1 MTQHKIS
8 SRTLWIVIT
17 LLLVLIAFAAWA
29 FSARQDATAHS
40 SKTHNNQTSRS
51 ADHAGKTSPPQAP
64 NHSEVTNANNT
75 LPAAST
81 ISTPRAT
88 TVPVVNL
95 SRTLP
100 GLGNDAENYAST
112 LESSALGQ
120 SFRKKCQ
127 DKEKAILNA
136 LQSGNTAQAAT
147 LQKQYE
153 SWKQQERS
161 DALSKADQAYSA
173 GDWPAAVKDYQQRI
187 ALEDSSDP
195 QIWWHLANAL
205 QKRDRSSAKETKY
218 AAYLAYDRNIYSQKP
233 HVTLLLP
240 TLQILRKALAAED
253 DHLGEIHLLEAMYR
267 AYPGNAQVAVDLKKT
282 VMHYGF
288 KVQKITPDT
297 NQFPT
302 RTCVQF
308 TAPLSEA
315 PDFHASNWVTFS
327 PAQAHVAVVRENG
340 GICVSGLPAGSST
353 QMHIRAGLPAIAG
366 AVLTSA
372 QTVTLTLPNRSPS
385 IITDT
390 GRFIIPASL
399 PPAVG
404 FSSINISRVKLKIN
418 RVPERALL
426 AFVANHP
433 LLNQDESESTLNNQ
447 NSLTIWQGSAD
458 IPHFSANRLMHS
470 ILPLPKILQKPGLY
484 AIEISPGDGTPNPNG
499 GLNSVQLVL
508 RTNLAPTVWQGRNG
522 LYVQIRHY
530 TDASP
535 WSGVSVKLIAQDN
548 DILQTVQTNA
558 NGIAF
563 FPKPIL
569 QGSGGQSPA
578 ALHIYGPD
586 NEFTLFNLENS
597 SLNLSGRGISGR
609 PALQP
614 VSPFLWLDRGIYRP
628 GETVHV
634 AAIYR
639 SAAGQPL
646 NLPLH
651 LIVRRPGGQVFLDTV
666 PKLSDDD
673 AIAVPVKLPLA
684 AQDGNWSVSLATGL
698 KEPALAQESFT
709 VSAFVPPTLAVKL
722 GTAKPIPAGQALRW
736 PVEARY
742 LYGAPGGHLSGTAR
756 ISLSSGP
763 TPYPQWQNYQFGLH
777 SEIFTAP
784 VQEPTLPD
792 TDAEGQTQV
801 PINLQKLPD
810 STRFLEAH
818 VAVSINEPS
827 GRPVSSEIVL
837 PVTPDH
843 PLIGIENAFKND
855 TVAAGKI
862 PEFHIVALA
871 PDGKPSAMPVQIEVV
886 RQSSQWNIS
895 MQHGVA
901 SWGYSYVDHPVLKKN
916 ISLPAGHTYTLQ
928 LPVLDYGRYRLRVVE
943 AHGGLAASSAIFYSG
958 WQTSANPGV
967 PQRVSVRSNTAEYAA
982 GSTADIHIDA
992 PFGGPAV
999 LVLANDRIL
1008 SLKNFNLPK
1017 GGITLHI
1024 PVKKN
1029 WGAGA
1034 YALVDV
1040 FRPASASEAPER
1052 AIGLTWLGLKPGE
1065 RAIPVHFDVQPV
1077 YRPRQIIRIPVKTR
1091 PGAYVTLA
1099 AVDQGILNLTQF
1111 PNPNPLLHFFGKR
1124 RLDISV
1130 ADNYAALLARP
1141 TGYEA
1146 LLQNGAGANFG
1157 PAVRPIP
1164 QKVVALFAGPVQAN
1178 SAGVAELPID
1188 VPEFNGALHLMA
1200 VTWQGDAVGAGNAD
1214 IIVRNRLIANLLL
1227 PRFLSPGD
1235 NAEATLMLQNLKLPA
1250 ANYQSVVTAIGPIQV
1265 GNNGQHKIF
1274 LKVQAMHL
1282 LPVTLTGT
1290 GEGTAHLTL
1299 RITGPGGYQLIRH
1312 WDMVVHSTQPP
1323 VSKNH
1328 RLTLAAGSQHLLKPD
1343 LQGFIPGSGT
1353 TAVILGNTL
1362 PFNPKTYVQA
1372 LYQGWHCHSLLNAAS
1387 QGLPLTILKPPLITP
1402 EQAAKLQDYVNQVLN
1417 NQRYDGA
1424 FGLWSNNGD
1433 AQPWLTAFATEFL
1446 LRAQKA
1452 GATVPQPTIDQALHW
1467 LSNEVEEENHPVFDR
1482 IYAVYDLSLAGKAP
1496 AGAIRMLARHMD
1508 QLTMPLALAQLGSA
1522 LNTIGER
1529 HLAAQALQKAIKSQG
1544 PIGGD
1549 WWWGRSDWD
1558 AAFGSPLRDAWAVPT
1573 IIAQTGLM
1581 PDAMVKLRQNLPGA
1595 GLEPDSLTTQELAW
1609 ALYADG
1615 VLGGNNQPVHVQ
1627 WGQQIIQQAG
1637 PVVLPLRQAINIR
1650 NLGSK
1655 ALTVAL
1661 STTGI
1666 TSSLP
1671 PAADQGM
1678 TVSRAFYSLSGKPL
1692 QPDSLPQNT
1701 VFVVVLKGSIS
1712 DNLPHRAL
1720 LNMGLPPGWELAGD
1734 LSAGKVH
1741 GLPWLKN
1748 LSTPEATA
1756 ATDDRYEAA
1765 FKMAPEDSQAFDGD
1779 GIPDFKTAILLR
1791 AVTPGHYL
1799 LPGVTLSDMFHP
1811 SIFAR
1816 SAGRKVSVTAAP
1828 AS

>member
-1 MTQHKIS
+1 MAERKIR
-8 SRTLWIVIT
+8 SRILWIVSAA
-17 LLLVLIAFAAWA
+17 LLLLIALAAWA
-29 FSARQDATAHS
+29 FTSQPGTPSSKADAHSTPEATAPAAEL
-40 SKTHNNQTSRS
+40 SRS
-51 ADHAGKTSPPQAP
+51 TAPQKNTPASAKSSAVSTHDSGTS
-64 NHSEVTNANNT
+64 
-75 LPAAST
+75 
-81 ISTPRAT
+81 
-88 TVPVVNL
+88 VPIVHL

-100 GLGNDAENYAST
+100 GLDNDAENYAST
-112 LESSALGQ
+112 LESSDKGQ
-120 SFRKKCQ
+120 KFRQQCQ
-127 DKEKAILNA
+127 EKEKEIQSA
-136 LQSGNTAQAAT
+136 LQSGSMTHAGVLQSEYAA
-147 LQKQYE
+147 
-153 SWKQQERS
+153 WKQQQR
-161 DALSKADQAYSA
+161 DAALRKAEHADAQDDWTSA
-173 GDWPAAVKDYQQRI
+173 VADYQQRI
-187 ALEDSSDP
+187 ALGDNASP

-205 QKRDRSSAKETKY
+205 HKQGAAAAKEAKY
-218 AAYLAYDRNIYSQKP
+218 AAYLAYERNIYSQKP
-233 HVTLLLP
+233 DLDLLLP
-240 TLQILRKALAAED
+240 TLQLLQKALAAEGD
-253 DHLGEIHLLEAMYR
+253 QLGEIHLLEAMYR
-267 AYPGNAQVAVDLKKT
+267 AYPHDPQVAADLKKA
-282 VMHYGF
+282 VLSDGF
-288 KVQKITPDT
+288 KIQSITPDT

-302 RTCVQF
+302 RTCVRF

-315 PDFHASNWVTFS
+315 PDFHVSNWVSFS
-327 PAQAHVAVVRENG
+327 PARAQLAVVRENG
-340 GICVSGLPAGSST
+340 GICISGLPAGSST

-366 AVLTSA
+366 AVLVHAKTI
-372 QTVTLTLPNRSPS
+372 TLTLPNRSPS

-404 FSSINISRVKLKIN
+404 FSSVNISRVKLKIN

-426 AFVANHP
+426 AFIANHP
-433 LLNQDESESTLNNQ
+433 LLNQDDSESTLNNQ
-447 NSLTIWQGSAD
+447 NSLTVWKGSAD
-458 IPHFSANRLMHS
+458 VPHFSPNKLMHS

-484 AIEISPGDGTPNPNG
+484 AIQISPGDGTPNPNG

-522 LYVQIRHY
+522 LTVQIRHY

-535 WSGVSVKLIAQDN
+535 WPGVTVKLIAQDN

-558 NGIAF
+558 DGIAF

-578 ALHIYGPD
+578 ALHIYGPGQ
-586 NEFTLFNLENS
+586 EFTLFNLQDS
-597 SLNLSGRGISGR
+597 PLNLSGRGISGR
-609 PALQP
+609 PALKP

-634 AAIYR
+634 SAIYR
-639 SAAGQPL
+639 SAADQPL

-673 AIAVPVKLPLA
+673 AISVPVKLPLA
-684 AQDGNWSVSLATGL
+684 AHDGNWSVSLATGL
-698 KEPALAQESFT
+698 HEPALARENFT
-709 VSAFVPPTLAVKL
+709 VSAFVPPTLAVEL
-722 GTAKPIPAGQALRW
+722 GNAKSIPAGQALQW
-736 PVEARY
+736 PIAARY
-742 LYGAPGGHLSGTAR
+742 LYGAPGAHLSGTAR

-763 TPYPQWQNYQFGLH
+763 TPYPQWQDYHFGLH
-777 SEIFTAP
+777 GEIFTAP
-784 VQEPTLPD
+784 VQEPALPE
-792 TDAEGQTQV
+792 TDATGHTQV

-827 GRPVSSEIVL
+827 GRPVSSEITL
-837 PVTPDH
+837 PIIPDH
-843 PLIGIENAFKND
+843 PLIGIASDFKND

-862 PEFHIVALA
+862 PEFHIVAVA
-871 PDGKPSAMPVQIEVV
+871 ADGKASAMPVQIQLV

-895 MQHGVA
+895 MHHGVA
-901 SWGYSYVDHPVLKKN
+901 SWGYSYIDHPVLSKN
-916 ISLPAGHTYTLQ
+916 VTLPAGQAYVLQ
-928 LPVLDYGRYRLRVVE
+928 LPVLDYGRYRLRVME
-943 AHGGLAASSAIFYSG
+943 AHGGLAASSVVFYSG

-967 PQRVSVRSNTAEYAA
+967 PQRVSVRSSAAEYAA
-982 GSTADIHIDA
+982 GSIANVHVTA
-992 PFGGPAV
+992 PFAGPAV
-999 LVLANDRIL
+999 LVLANDKIL
-1008 SLKNFNLPK
+1008 SLKNFYLPQ
-1017 GGITLHI
+1017 GGATLHI
-1024 PVKKN
+1024 PVQKD

-1040 FRPASASEAPER
+1040 FRPASATEAPER
-1052 AIGLTWLGLKPGE
+1052 AIGLTWLGLQPGA
-1065 RAIPVHFDVQPV
+1065 RAIPLHFDVQPV
-1077 YRPRQIIRIPVKTR
+1077 YRPRQKIEIPVKTR
-1091 PGAYVTLA
+1091 PGAYVSLA

-1111 PNPNPLLHFFGKR
+1111 PNPNPLHHFFGKR

-1130 ADNYAALLARP
+1130 ADNYGALLARP

-1178 SAGVAELPID
+1178 SAGIAELPID
-1188 VPEFNGALHLMA
+1188 VPEFNGSLHLMA
-1200 VTWQGDAVGAGNAD
+1200 VTWQGDAVGAGDAN

-1235 NAEATLMLQNLKLPA
+1235 QAEATVMLQNLKLPA
-1250 ANYQSVVTAIGPIQV
+1250 GSYHSVVTASGPIRV
-1265 GNNGQHKIF
+1265 GANGQANIL
-1274 LKVQAMHL
+1274 LKAQAMHL

-1290 GEGTAHLTL
+1290 GEGMAHLTL
-1299 RITGPGGYQLIRH
+1299 TITGPHEYQLVRH
-1312 WDMVVHSTQPP
+1312 WDMDVHSTQPP
-1323 VSKNH
+1323 VSRNH
-1328 RLTLAAGSQHLLKPD
+1328 TFHIAAGSQRVLKAD
-1343 LQGFIPGSGT
+1343 LQGYIPGSSK
-1353 TAVILGNTL
+1353 TAVTLGNTL
-1362 PFNPKTYVQA
+1362 PFNPKAYVQA
-1372 LYQGWHCHSLLNAAS
+1372 LYQGWHCHSLLTAAS
-1387 QGLPLTILKPPLITP
+1387 QGLPLTVLKPPLITRL
-1402 EQAAKLQDYVNQVLN
+1402 QADKLQDYVNQVLN
-1417 NQRYDGA
+1417 YQRYDGA

-1452 GATVPQPTIDQALHW
+1452 GATVPQATIDQALHW
-1467 LSNEVEEENHPVFDR
+1467 LSNEVGEEDHSVFDR

-1508 QLTMPLALAQLGSA
+1508 QLSMPLALAQLGSA

-1529 HLAAQALQKAIKSQG
+1529 DQALQALHKAIKSQG
-1544 PIGGD
+1544 PVGGD
-1549 WWWGRSDWD
+1549 WWWGREDWD

-1581 PDAMVKLRQNLPGA
+1581 PDTLAKLRQNLPGA

-1615 VLGGNNQPVHVQ
+1615 VLGNNDQPVHVQ
-1627 WGQQIIQQAG
+1627 WSKRVIQQTG
-1637 PVVLPLRQAINIR
+1637 PVVLPLTQAVNLR
-1650 NLGSK
+1650 NLGNK
-1655 ALTVAL
+1655 PMTVAI

-1666 TSSLP
+1666 TSAPP
-1671 PAADQGM
+1671 PATSQGL
-1678 TVSRAFYSLSGKPL
+1678 TVRRSFYSLSGQPL

-1701 VFVVVLKGSIS
+1701 VFVAVLEGSIN
-1712 DNLPHRAL
+1712 DKLPHRAL

-1734 LSAGKVH
+1734 ISAGKVH
-1741 GLPWLKN
+1741 GLPWLKD
-1748 LSTPEATA
+1748 LDTPEATA
-1756 ATDDRYEAA
+1756 ASDDRYEAA
-1765 FKMAPEDSQAFDGD
+1765 FKMAPKDSQAFDGD
-1779 GIPDFKTAILLR
+1779 GISTFKTAILLR

-1799 LPGVTLSDMFHP
+1799 LPSVTLSDMFHP

-1816 SAGRKVSVTAAP
+1816 SAGRKVSVTPP